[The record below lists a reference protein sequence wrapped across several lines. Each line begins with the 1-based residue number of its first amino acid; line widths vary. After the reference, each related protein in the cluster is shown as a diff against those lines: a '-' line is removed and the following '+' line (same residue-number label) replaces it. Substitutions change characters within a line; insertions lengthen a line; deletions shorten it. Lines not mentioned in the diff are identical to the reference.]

1 MQLNKSYVSIAFRDD
16 VLVAAEFTYS
26 FKKFVLQSY
35 NRKNL
40 PVGIIENGVI
50 RDENKLV
57 EFLSDLVANAWPSA
71 IKARDCVVIINDSQV
86 FHHTFN
92 VSANLDDKE
101 LLAVIPIEAENIIPF
116 KRDEIYWDFS
126 VYPNEKDKDKLNV
139 QYSTIMRS
147 TVDSFVSVLGLA
159 VMILGT
165 IKLENEFNKKNKLF
179 LIISAVSLI
188 LFCLDKKI
196 VLWESISLLLLYALY
211 VGISIYNH
219 KNKHKNVSKLGF
231 APLILILSTIG
242 IYFSA
247 EYTIRAVIAIS
258 KLLGLGSDIIAASV
272 IAFGTSLPELTVSLT
287 AIKKHNHAMAIGN
300 VVGSNIFNTFVVVGV
315 SGLFSIIPLTAVMA
329 TTGLIVMA
337 LATFLI
343 LLFLRNNKLNRWEG
357 AVFLLIY
364 LVFIIKLFGVL

>member
-147 TVDSFVSVLGLA
+147 TVDSFVSVLGK
-159 VMILGT
+159 VGFEISILT
-165 IKLENEFNKKNKLF
+165 SHIEVYKEILFDLPLKTEKVLLLENEFNKKNKLF

-188 LFCLDKKI
+188 LFY
-196 VLWESISLLLLYALY
+196 SL
-211 VGISIYNH
+211 S
-219 KNKHKNVSKLGF
+219 
-231 APLILILSTIG
+231 
-242 IYFSA
+242 
-247 EYTIRAVIAIS
+247 
-258 KLLGLGSDIIAASV
+258 
-272 IAFGTSLPELTVSLT
+272 
-287 AIKKHNHAMAIGN
+287 
-300 VVGSNIFNTFVVVGV
+300 
-315 SGLFSIIPLTAVMA
+315 
-329 TTGLIVMA
+329 
-337 LATFLI
+337 
-343 LLFLRNNKLNRWEG
+343 
-357 AVFLLIY
+357 
-364 LVFIIKLFGVL
+364 